1 MPPRRYQALGAALI
15 AGAVTA
21 RYVAKWRRHR
31 TRRESERRALGVT
44 GGRWFIGIDLAD
56 PTVESP
62 KPATVAVLS
71 PELECSFG
79 TWEYAEDGRGIVPQA
94 VLGKPFMI
102 AIDGPQGL
110 AADPDAT
117 ARVSERLV
125 NAPGRTLHTMPE
137 GGRPYDGLISGAV
150 RLFYALVRSGSR
162 FRLLGLDDVP
172 MREANLMEVYPHGG
186 WSSLTD
192 SALPQKR
199 TVAGRQQRLA
209 LLTEQGVRIHD
220 DPLPTDDQ
228 LDAAMAAWT
237 AYCLY
242 EGRAKLEGD
251 APMLDPE
258 TGVVREGYIV
268 QPRVHDPVEEVADAP
283 IAPV

>member
-56 PTVESP
+56 PTVENP

-79 TWEYAEDGRGIVPQA
+79 TWEYAEDGRGIVPPA

-137 GGRPYDGLISGAV
+137 GRQAV
-150 RLFYALVRSGSR
+150 RRPHYRRGAPLLRNSCAAARA

-172 MREANLMEVYPHGG
+172 MREANLMEV
-186 WSSLTD
+186 
-192 SALPQKR
+192 LPAR
-199 TVAGRQQRLA
+199 WLGVAHR
-209 LLTEQGVRIHD
+209 
-220 DPLPTDDQ
+220 
-228 LDAAMAAWT
+228 
-237 AYCLY
+237 
-242 EGRAKLEGD
+242 
-251 APMLDPE
+251 
-258 TGVVREGYIV
+258 
-268 QPRVHDPVEEVADAP
+268 
-283 IAPV
+283 